1 MPLSPILLSPN
12 QPPRPYR
19 GGAGI
24 SSLRGNTAPDE
35 YRPED
40 FVGSVTT
47 VFGEDHVGLS
57 TLPDGRTLHNA
68 IASDP
73 EGFLGAHH
81 VARFGPQPELLVK
94 LLDTAE
100 RLFVHLHP
108 DDAFARQHLG
118 LAHGKTEAW
127 VVIATRDTDD
137 PHGAGHAHL
146 GFRRPV
152 STTEVHA
159 WVHGQHVDDMLDA
172 MHRLHLESGDTIL
185 VPAGTPHSIGAGI
198 TVVEVQQPTDLSI
211 LLEYTG
217 FPGLG
222 HEKAFLGLDESLA
235 LSALDRRP
243 MRTADLAT
251 LVRPRAARLDT
262 EGVTSVLPARA
273 DPFFRVEAVECY
285 SRVDLDP
292 GYSILVILDGEAR
305 LTTED
310 GKLDL
315 IRGSTALIPHAV
327 GHLTLKGTVTALR
340 CRPAAATGA

>member
-1 MPLSPILLSPN
+1 MPLPPLLLPPN

-19 GGAGI
+19 GGDGI
-24 SSLRGNTAPDE
+24 SSLRGNTAPDA

-47 VFGEDHVGLS
+47 VFGEDHAGLS
-57 TLPDGRTLHNA
+57 TLPDGRTLRHA

-73 EGFLGAHH
+73 EGFLGATH

-127 VVIATRDTDD
+127 VVIGTRDTDD

-152 STTEVHA
+152 SAAEVRA

-172 MHRLHLESGDTIL
+172 MHHLALEPGDAIL

-211 LLEYTG
+211 LLEHAG

-222 HEKAFLGLDESLA
+222 REQAFLGLDESLA
-235 LSALDRRP
+235 LSALDRAP
-243 MRTADLAT
+243 LSTADLTALIRSRT
-251 LVRPRAARLDT
+251 ARFAT
-262 EGVTSVLPARA
+262 EGVISVLPPQA
-273 DPFFRVEAVECY
+273 DPFFRVQAVKCDGHLE
-285 SRVDLDP
+285 LDP
-292 GYSILVILDGEAR
+292 GYSILVILDGEAQ
-305 LTTED
+305 LTTQT

-315 IRGSTALIPHAV
+315 ARGSTALIPHAA
-327 GHLTLKGTVTALR
+327 GHLTLEGTVTALR
-340 CRPAAATGA
+340 CRPAAATTG

>member
-24 SSLRGNTAPDE
+24 SRLRGSTAPDE

-47 VFGEDHVGLS
+47 IFGEEHAGL
-57 TLPDGRTLHNA
+57 TDLPDGRTLRHA

-73 EGFLGAHH
+73 EGFLGPHH
-81 VARFGPQPELLVK
+81 VARFGSQPELLVK

-108 DDAFARQHLG
+108 DDAFARRHLG

-127 VVIATRDTDD
+127 VVIGTRDTDD
-137 PHGAGHAHL
+137 PYGAGGAHL
-146 GFRRPV
+146 GFRRAV
-152 STTEVHA
+152 STAEVRA
-159 WVHGQHVDDMLDA
+159 WVHGQHAADMLDA
-172 MHRLHLESGDTIL
+172 MHHVHVEQGDTIL
-185 VPAGTPHSIGAGI
+185 VPGGTPHSIGAGI

-211 LLEYTG
+211 LLEYDG

-222 HEKAFLGLDESLA
+222 REQAFLGLDESLA
-235 LSALDRRP
+235 LSALDRGPLSRGDL
-243 MRTADLAT
+243 TALIRSGAT
-251 LVRPRAARLDT
+251 RLDT
-262 EGVTSVLPARA
+262 EGVTSVLPAQA
-273 DPFFRVEAVECY
+273 DPFFRVEAIRCF

-292 GYSILVILDGEAR
+292 GYSILVVLDGEAR
-305 LTTED
+305 LTTET

-315 IRGSTALIPHAV
+315 ARGSTALIPHAA
-327 GHLTLKGTVTALR
+327 GHLALDGTATALR
-340 CRPAAATGA
+340 CRPAAAAAG